1 MKNICQISNLNNY
14 TKEIRQD
21 SYDFTDNNT
30 TIVYNDTQHLS
41 VKTNLMETYHGINY

>member
-14 TKEIRQD
+14 TKVNVN

-30 TIVYNDTQHLS
+30 TIVYNNTQHLS
-41 VKTNLMETYHGINY
+41 VKQNLMEQSWYFNY